1 MKTAGGQPGSFL
13 YGYQACDP
21 SIDHRNGPKKRHKK
35 PVSMSFPFHGNRLLS
50 VANKYIG
57 ASVKNISAIRL
68 IYFII

>member
-1 MKTAGGQPGSFL
+1 MVIKLAIHPLITATV
-13 YGYQACDP
+13 
-21 SIDHRNGPKKRHKK
+21 PKKGHKK

>member
-1 MKTAGGQPGSFL
+1 VKAARGQPGSFL

-21 SIDHRNGPKKRHKK
+21 SFDHRNGPKKGHKK

-57 ASVKNISAIRL
+57 ASVKK
-68 IYFII
+68 Y